1 MRLSIGFCFGSFV
14 EENVLDNIDNDQF
27 VSMHN

>member
-14 EENVLDNIDNDQF
+14 ENVLDNIDNDQF

>member
-1 MRLSIGFCFGSFV
+1 MRRSIIGFCFGSFV
-14 EENVLDNIDNDQF
+14 ANVLDNINNDQF